1 MHTETPDRR
10 DYRLAIG
17 LVTGAVVGAG
27 LTMWFAPRIRAEI
40 RQRLADSTKELREGT
55 FEYFAK
61 ANARVGEAAED
72 LTRKGQQARDDVA
85 GAVARGAHEVERFA
99 NASKTGAPAPRTQD
113 SRT

>member
-1 MHTETPDRR
+1 MHTETHDRR

-17 LVTGAVVGAG
+17 LVAGAVVGAG

-40 RQRLADSTKELREGT
+40 RQRLADSSKELREGT

-61 ANARVGEAAED
+61 ANARASETADE
-72 LTRKGQQARDDVA
+72 LTRKGQQVRDDVA

-99 NASKTGAPAPRTQD
+99 NASKTGAAAPRT
-113 SRT
+113 

>member
-1 MHTETPDRR
+1 MHTETQDRR

-17 LVTGAVVGAG
+17 LFAGAIVGAG
-27 LTMWFAPRIRAEI
+27 LTMWFAPRVRSEI

-61 ANARVGEAAED
+61 ANARVGETADE
-72 LTRKGQQARDDVA
+72 LTRKGQQVRDDVA

-99 NASKTGAPAPRTQD
+99 NASKTGAEAPRA
-113 SRT
+113 